1 MKWEEY
7 EVNYDTNIKKL
18 AVLVKEKMTSMLC
31 LNNQQEWEDGEVLLL
46 GYVDLSTNE
55 LVAGKGKLVW
65 PVFEEEQSAFSKFDS
80 ETIYLV
86 EARQWIGNGPQ
97 IKDIFGF
104 ITHDESEFY
113 VTRIME
119 KNYKHAGLEEILKE
133 YQKPVV
139 IEDSEIGSLTFDRS
153 SGCFNGKIIWKQ
165 TEIEVSLDVEA
176 QNKSGCTKAKNYLKQ
191 FVKALDKWD
200 LEMKNSAG
208 KKLLNQ
214 AIDWS
219 EDGMISEKEI
229 ANRIQL
235 VSISMTSG
243 GSFTVVYNDDDIF
256 AGHDIWIDGSM
267 KKGICDVSVQ

>member
-267 KKGICDVSVQ
+267 KKRNL